1 MTIAVETTPA
11 PIRPAVSAKGK
22 AALDELLA
30 ERVDSGLIPPTTF
43 GATSV
48 GGPIY
53 FATRGERVLG
63 EPEKGDVDDKTSELT
78 ASASAFGMDQRCC
91 GEL

>member
-1 MTIAVETTPA
+1 MTIAVETTPV
-11 PIRPAVSAKGK
+11 RPAVSAKGK
-22 AALDELLA
+22 IALDELLA

-48 GGPIY
+48 DGPIY

-78 ASASAFGMDQRCC
+78 ASASALGMGQRCC